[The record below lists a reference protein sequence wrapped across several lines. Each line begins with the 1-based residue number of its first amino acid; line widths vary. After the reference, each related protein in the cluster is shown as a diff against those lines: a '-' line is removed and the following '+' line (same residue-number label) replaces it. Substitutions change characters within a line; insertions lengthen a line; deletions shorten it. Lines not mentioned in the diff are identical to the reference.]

1 MDQIKPQKKIAILQ
15 SNYIPWRGYFDLINK
30 VDVFVIYDEVQYT
43 KNDWRNRNIIK
54 TPNGPMWLT
63 IPVRQFNLEQKI
75 NETRVSLKNWNI
87 KHWNSIKANY
97 TKAPYFKLYE
107 EQFKELYLGMDT
119 DLLSEIN
126 LKFIRTINDILGIQ
140 TEIIDSLALN
150 LNGNKNERLVE
161 AVTKLNGTHY
171 LSGPAAKDYLDTNLF
186 EKNNI
191 QVEWM
196 DYSGYTEY
204 PQLYPPYTN
213 GVSIL
218 DALFSNGPDLPE
230 FTK

>member
-1 MDQIKPQKKIAILQ
+1 MKKIAILQ
-15 SNYIPWRGYFDLINK
+15 SNYIPWKGYFDIIK
-30 VDVFVIYDEVQYT
+30 MADVFVVYDEVQYT

-63 IPVRQFNLEQKI
+63 IPVRQLNLEQKI

-87 KHWNSIKANY
+87 KHWNAIKANY
-97 TKAPYFKLYE
+97 TKAPYFKQHE
-107 EQFKELYLGMDT
+107 ERFRELYLGMNT

-126 LKFIRTINDILGIQ
+126 LKFICVINDILGIQ
-140 TEIIDSLALN
+140 TEIIDSISLN
-150 LNGNKNERLVE
+150 LQGNKNERLLE

-171 LSGPAAKDYLDTNLF
+171 LSGPAAKDYLDTGLF

-196 DYSGYTEY
+196 DYSGYSDY
-204 PQLYPPYTN
+204 KQLYDPFVMHVSVIDYIFNTSNRTN
-213 GVSIL
+213 
-218 DALFSNGPDLPE
+218 P
-230 FTK
+230 

>member
-1 MDQIKPQKKIAILQ
+1 MKKIAILQ

-63 IPVRQFNLEQKI
+63 IPVRQLNLEQKI

-126 LKFIRTINDILGIQ
+126 LKFIHAINDILGIK
-140 TEIIDSLALN
+140 TEIIDSVSLN
-150 LNGNKNERLVE
+150 LNGNKNERLVD

-171 LSGPAAKDYLDTNLF
+171 LSGPAAKDYLDTGLF

-191 QVEWM
+191 RVEWM
-196 DYSGYTEY
+196 EYSNYSPY
-204 PQLYPPYTN
+204 QQLFPP
-213 GVSIL
+213 
-218 DALFSNGPDLPE
+218 FSNQVSSLDTIFNTGKL
-230 FTK
+230 FQ

>member
-126 LKFIRTINDILGIQ
+126 LKFIRAINAILGIQ

-150 LNGNKNERLVE
+150 LNGNKNERLVD

-171 LSGPAAKDYLDTNLF
+171 LSGPAAKDYLDTSLF

-204 PQLYPPYTN
+204 PQLYPPFWSK
-213 GVSIL
+213 VSVL
-218 DALFSNGPDLPE
+218 DNIFNLKNINL
-230 FTK
+230 K